1 MELSGIEL
9 RYLVNEVKSKII
21 SGYYVSSINAVTKDS
36 FLLKLHHSKE
46 PDIILMVS
54 VKGIWIT
61 KLKFKPVEENE
72 QIDIIKAEVER
83 SKIEFIDQ
91 IGSERVVTIKFMHL
105 DGNLRIMIV
114 EFFGEGNI
122 RSLV

>member
-72 QIDIIKAEVER
+72 QIDIIK
-83 SKIEFIDQ
+83 
-91 IGSERVVTIKFMHL
+91 G
-105 DGNLRIMIV
+105 
-114 EFFGEGNI
+114 
-122 RSLV
+122 